1 MRQTSILAY
10 EAVKA
15 SGKLSDMRWRVYD
28 FLYKYGPLTGRELD
42 AKMASPNE
50 TRTSYHKRLSELE
63 RMGLAYIVAERIC
76 SITGHQAIEWDV
88 TGAMESGTLDRK
100 SVSKYTKLVRA
111 IRELALSHPEGIPV
125 GLVLVLLENQVPER
139 DR

>member
-76 SITGHQAIEWDV
+76 FVSGHQAIVWDV
-88 TGAMESGTLDRK
+88 TSKMEPEALDHK
-100 SVSKYTKLVRA
+100 PASKYTKLVLA

-125 GLVLVLLENQVPER
+125 GLVLALLENQSS
-139 DR
+139 